1 MISDRYDV
9 VVVGGGP
16 AGTVAARFAAQGGAS
31 VLLLEKD
38 RDLGIPVRCAEAVG
52 RKTLNTYIVPD
63 PSWIAHE
70 LNEVRFIAPDG
81 TPVDVQTS
89 EMGYILHRRLFDHE
103 LGRLAAE
110 AGAKIQ
116 TRAYVNGLKMKSG
129 VVTGVRVKFPHGE
142 REIGASIVIG
152 ADGVESR
159 VGRWAGMRT
168 HHALKDIAV
177 CYQMTLGGIPFET
190 NRVQCYFG
198 EDVAPGGYA
207 WVFPKGTHTANVGL
221 GITGNKGNGITAKAY
236 LERFVERH
244 FPKASVL
251 ACVAGGVPAA
261 KPFKKI
267 HGAGFLLA
275 GDAAVHSNPLTGGG
289 ITSAMAA
296 GKLAGEISARCI
308 AEENFGEKALAQY
321 TREWEERW
329 GDEQRRF
336 YRIKEVV
343 HKLKDDTLNQA
354 AHILVKLPPEK
365 RRLKGIFR
373 ITLAHN
379 PKILLD
385 VAKSFL

>member
-16 AGTVAARFAAQGGAS
+16 AGTVAARFAALGGAS

-52 RKTLNTYIVPD
+52 RKTLNAYIDPD

-70 LNEVRFIAPDG
+70 LNGVCFIAPDG
-81 TPVDVQTS
+81 TRVDVATNDV
-89 EMGYILHRRLFDHE
+89 GYILHRRLFDHE

-110 AGAKIQ
+110 SGAQIQ
-116 TRAYVNGLKMKSG
+116 TRAYVYGLKMESG
-129 VVTGVRVKFPHGE
+129 VVMGVRVKFPHGE
-142 REIGASIVIG
+142 REIGARIVIG

-177 CYQMTLGGIPFET
+177 CYQMTLGGVPFET
-190 NRVQCYFG
+190 SRVHCYFG

-221 GITGNKGNGITAKAY
+221 GITGDQGNGITAKRY

-244 FPKASVL
+244 FPKASAL

-296 GKLAGEISARCI
+296 GKLAGEVSARCI
-308 AEENFGEKALAQY
+308 AGGSCGEKDLAQY
-321 TREWEERW
+321 TRDWEKRW